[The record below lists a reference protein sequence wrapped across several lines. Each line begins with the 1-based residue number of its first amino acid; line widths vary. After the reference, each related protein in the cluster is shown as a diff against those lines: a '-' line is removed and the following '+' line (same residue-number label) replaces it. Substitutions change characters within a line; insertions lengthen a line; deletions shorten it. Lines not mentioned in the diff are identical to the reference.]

1 MGLSMSIILALLVIV
16 LGGEPAMAD
25 TPAQTASA
33 MPWWGWVI
41 LLFAVTFALGVVSVM
56 GGVGGGVLFVPI
68 VSALFPFHLDFVRGT
83 GLLIALAGA
92 LAAGPGL
99 LRGGIANLQLALPPA
114 LIASAAAIIGANI
127 GLILPDNVVHLALG
141 TMILG
146 VVGVMLL
153 ARKSALP
160 EVPQPDA
167 LGQALRMHGIYY
179 DPLGGRD
186 VTWQVHRTAQG
197 LMLFVLVGLVAGMF
211 GIGAG
216 WANVPV
222 LNLVMGAPLKV
233 SIGTSSFVLSIVD
246 SAAAWVYLHHGAML
260 AIIAVPS
267 MLGMMLGSTIGV
279 GLLTRANVAILRRVV
294 IGLLLLAGLRALLK
308 GFGV

>member
-1 MGLSMSIILALLVIV
+1 MRLSATAILALVVVV
-16 LGGEPAMAD
+16 LGGEPAMAEVSG
-25 TPAQTASA
+25 QTGSVL
-33 MPWWGWVI
+33 PWWVWAL
-41 LLFAVTFALGVVSVM
+41 LLFAVTFLLGVISVM

-68 VSALFPFHLDFVRGT
+68 VSGLFPFHLDFIRGT

-92 LAAGPGL
+92 LAAGPSL

-114 LIASAAAIIGANI
+114 LIASAAAIVGANI
-127 GLILPDNVVHLALG
+127 GLILPDYIVHLALG
-141 TMILG
+141 SMIMG
-146 VVGVMLL
+146 VVGLML
-153 ARKSALP
+153 AVRKSAFP
-160 EVPQPDA
+160 DVPRPDA
-167 LGQALRMHGIYY
+167 LGQALRMHGIFH
-179 DPLGGRD
+179 DPLSGRD
-186 VTWQVHRTAQG
+186 ISWQVHRTPQG
-197 LMLFVLVGLVAGMF
+197 LFLFVLVGIIAGMF

-222 LNLVMGAPLKV
+222 LNLVMGVPLKI

-294 IGLLLLAGLRALLK
+294 IGLLLLAGIRALLK